1 MSLLKLP
8 PMRVAR
14 LAARVD
20 AWPNLVTMFLDNAAE
35 EGTLPFL
42 SRKVDGEWQAISWA
56 QCGDIVASLS
66 AALLEIGIKR
76 GDRVVLVSEN
86 RPEWCLADLA
96 IMAAGAISVPAYT
109 TNTTADHAHIIGNSG
124 ARAVIVSGPKLA
136 ANLLPAVA
144 ASDHCRI
151 VIGIEPLKDAQR
163 SDLVTEL
170 HIHQWQAL
178 VESRAADLPADRA
191 AVRARATMQRHDL
204 ACIIYTSGTG
214 GAPRGVR
221 QHHGAIMRN
230 IAGAITV
237 IEQDFEPGEPKGELF
252 LSFLPLSH
260 AYEHTAGQY
269 MPMGMG
275 GQIYYAEGLEKLAAN
290 IEEVR
295 PTLMVVV
302 PRLFEV
308 LRMRIAKQIEKQG
321 GVAVTLLNQA
331 LRLAR
336 KEAHNQPLNLVDR
349 ALDAGLE
356 RTIRKSIRAK
366 FGSRLKAMVAGGAP
380 LNPEVGIFFA
390 AIGINILQGYGQ
402 TEAGPVISCNRPRA
416 RMKMH
421 TVGPPLTGV
430 EVKIAADGEILV
442 RGELVM
448 DGYWMNDAESHRVLQ
463 DGWLYTGDIGHI
475 DKDGHLVITDRK
487 KDILINDKGDNI
499 APQRVEGMLT
509 LQDEISQAMVYGDK
523 RPHLVGVVVPEAEWA
538 MCWAKDNG
546 MPGDLR
552 KLAKE
557 PEFHR
562 AVMAAVDRVNV
573 RLSTTEKVRRVIIAD
588 EPFTTDNQQM
598 TPSLKIRRH
607 VLKQAYGDRLDRLYA
622 GS

>member
-1 MSLLKLP
+1 MSLKLP
-8 PMRVAR
+8 PLRPAR

-20 AWPNLVTMFLDNAAE
+20 AWPNLVTMFLDNAEE
-35 EGTLPFL
+35 EGARPFL
-42 SRKVDGEWQAISWA
+42 TRKIDGEWRSISWA
-56 QCGDIVASLS
+56 ECRDIVASLS
-66 AALLEIGIKR
+66 AALLDLGIKK

-86 RPEWCLADLA
+86 RPEWCLADMA
-96 IMAAGAISVPAYT
+96 IMAAGAITVPAYT
-109 TNTTADHAHIIGNSG
+109 TNTTTDHAHIIGNSG

-144 ASDHCRI
+144 DSDHCRI
-151 VIGIEPLKDAQR
+151 VIGMDPLKSAQQG
-163 SDLVTEL
+163 EL

-178 VESRAADLPADRA
+178 VEARAADIIADRA

-204 ACIIYTSGTG
+204 ACLIYTSGTSS
-214 GAPRGVR
+214 APRGVR

-237 IEQDFEPGEPKGELF
+237 IEQDFPDDGPKGELF

-290 IEEVR
+290 IEEAR

-336 KEAHNQPLNLVDR
+336 KEARNQPWNLADR
-349 ALDAGLE
+349 LLDAALE

-366 FGSRLKAMVAGGAP
+366 FGGRLKAMVAGGAP

-475 DKDGHLVITDRK
+475 DRDGHLVITDRK
-487 KDILINDKGDNI
+487 KDILINDKGDNV

-509 LQDEISQAMVYGDK
+509 LQDEIAQAMVYGDK
-523 RPHLVGVVVPEAEWA
+523 RPYLVGVVVPEAEWA
-538 MCWAKDNG
+538 LGWAKDKG
-546 MPGDLR
+546 MPGDLK

-557 PEFHR
+557 PEFQR
-562 AVMAAVDRVNV
+562 AMMAAVDRVNA
-573 RLSTTEKVRRVIIAD
+573 RLSVIEKVRRVIIAD
-588 EPFTTDNQQM
+588 EAFTTENQQM

-607 VLKQAYGDRLDRLYA
+607 VLKQVYGERLDKLYA
-622 GS
+622 G